1 MRAVRTGLRLR
12 FAVYLVVVLLIGL
25 TGGSV
30 RADPDPLAA
39 QEDAQIRLFAKVAPA
54 VIFIGDDKSLGTGF
68 FVSATGLA
76 LTAAHVV
83 EGDAQV
89 AIVLYGG
96 KRTRAKVIG
105 ASADFD
111 VALLQ
116 VAVDAPVAFL
126 PLATSVDQRVGEW
139 VGAVGHGLGGVWA
152 FTVGMISN
160 LYETKQGSKMVQTQ
174 IPLNPGNSGGPI
186 FDRTG
191 KVVAIVSRG
200 ATTGTALNLGVHVA
214 DAFTVFDQL
223 LPVCGCLAIDVP
235 GGTPVFVDDVL
246 AGKGPRVLVT
256 PHAGVHTVST
266 VTGGRQLEKSIRFP
280 AERHVA
286 LTTKPN

>member
-1 MRAVRTGLRLR
+1 MRTG
-12 FAVYLVVVLLIGL
+12 VLVLSVVLVGL
-25 TGGSV
+25 LAGSIA
-30 RADPDPLAA
+30 RADPDALAA
-39 QEDAQIRLFAKVAPA
+39 QEDAQIKLFAKVAPA

-68 FVSATGLA
+68 FVTDTGLA

-83 EGDAQV
+83 EGDTTV
-89 AIVLYGG
+89 TVVLYGG

-105 ASADFD
+105 AHADFD

-116 VAVDAPVAFL
+116 VAVDGPVEFL
-126 PLATSVDQRVGEW
+126 PLASTVDQRVGEW

-223 LPVCGCLAIDVP
+223 LPACGCLAIDVP
-235 GGTPVFVDDVL
+235 GSTPVFVDDALV
-246 AGKGPRVLVT
+246 GKGPRVLVT
-256 PHAGVHTVST
+256 PRAGLHTVST
-266 VTGGRQLEKSIRFP
+266 VTDGRQLEKSIHFP
-280 AERHVA
+280 AERRVV
-286 LTTKPN
+286 LKKN

>member
-1 MRAVRTGLRLR
+1 MRASVAFTFGL
-12 FAVYLVVVLLIGL
+12 GL
-25 TGGSV
+25 ALATVAGSG
-30 RADPDPLAA
+30 RAYAEPDALAA
-39 QEDAQIRLFAKVAPA
+39 QEDAQIKLFAKVAPA

-68 FVSATGLA
+68 FVSDSGLA

-83 EGDAQV
+83 DGDAAV
-89 AIVLYGG
+89 TVVLYGG

-105 ASADFD
+105 ARADFD

-116 VAVDAPVAFL
+116 VAVDGPVAYL

-214 DAFTVFDQL
+214 DAFTVFDKL
-223 LPVCGCLAIDVP
+223 LPACSCLAIDVP
-235 GGTPVFVDDVL
+235 GSTPVFVDDALV
-246 AGKGPRVLVT
+246 GKGPRVLVA
-256 PHAGVHTVST
+256 PRPGIHTVST
-266 VTGGRQLEKSIRFP
+266 VTDGRQLQQTIHYP
-280 AERHVA
+280 AERRIV
-286 LTTKPN
+286 LKKN

>member
-1 MRAVRTGLRLR
+1 MRTG
-12 FAVYLVVVLLIGL
+12 VLVLSVVLVGVLA
-25 TGGSV
+25 GSIAH
-30 RADPDPLAA
+30 ADPDALAA
-39 QEDAQIRLFAKVAPA
+39 QEDAQIKLFAKVAPA

-68 FVSATGLA
+68 FVTDTGLA

-83 EGDAQV
+83 EGDTTV
-89 AIVLYGG
+89 TVVLYGG

-105 ASADFD
+105 AHADFD

-116 VAVDAPVAFL
+116 VAVDGPVEFL
-126 PLATSVDQRVGEW
+126 PLASTVDQRVGEW

-223 LPVCGCLAIDVP
+223 LPACGCLAIDVP
-235 GGTPVFVDDVL
+235 GSTPVFVDDALV
-246 AGKGPRVLVT
+246 GKGPRVLVT
-256 PHAGVHTVST
+256 PRAGLHTVST
-266 VTGGRQLEKSIRFP
+266 VTDGRQLEKSIHFP
-280 AERHVA
+280 AERRVV
-286 LTTKPN
+286 LKKN

>member
-1 MRAVRTGLRLR
+1 MRAGVGL
-12 FAVYLVVVLLIGL
+12 FALVVAIGG
-25 TGGSV
+25 GGS
-30 RADPDPLAA
+30 AHAEPDALAA
-39 QEDAQIRLFAKVAPA
+39 QEDAQIKLFAKVAPA

-68 FVSATGLA
+68 FVSETGLA

-83 EGDAQV
+83 EGDTAV
-89 AIVLYGG
+89 SVVLYGG

-105 ASADFD
+105 AHADYD

-116 VAVDAPVAFL
+116 VAVDTPVPFL
-126 PLATSVDQRVGEW
+126 PLATVVDQRVGEW

-214 DAFTVFDQL
+214 DAFRVFDQL
-223 LPVCGCLAIDVP
+223 LPACGCLAIDVP
-235 GGTPVFVDDVL
+235 GSTAVFVDDTLV
-246 AGKGPRVLVT
+246 GKGPRVLVT
-256 PHAGVHTVST
+256 PRPGVHAVST
-266 VTGGRQLEKSIRFP
+266 VTDGRQLEKTIHFP
-280 AERHVA
+280 AERHVV
-286 LTTKPN
+286 LKKR